1 MKKDLTLTN
10 FLNITYISYFRMGK
24 LDYIRENIGALTSG
38 TIYSG
43 LWTAVLESHWP
54 NTYVAGMAIANF
66 GFGFYGYNLLK
77 ESEKRKENFGKR
89 NLLGE
94 TELSDLITKAEI
106 PPKLD

>member
-1 MKKDLTLTN
+1 
-10 FLNITYISYFRMGK
+10 MGK

-77 ESEKRKENFGKR
+77 ESAKIDSK
-89 NLLGE
+89 L
-94 TELSDLITKAEI
+94 TKNRGDRLMFMTAKI
-106 PPKLD
+106 LFRSKKF